1 MAVEGERLSPIALL
15 ISSILVL
22 AVGANCRAD
31 LPGDL
36 LQIPPV
42 VGGLWLGALLLQAS
56 AIEWPGLYLFSSA
69 PALSLAA
76 AMLSHRSACLAF
88 LISLSALFLRSLIRR
103 RRNFGYTLQANL
115 ADAVP
120 ELLAICAISQ
130 GAPWLGCL
138 GYAPLALAWSQ
149 FMLGQRTGLQMLG
162 QYASVGCLA
171 LVAGNLDL
179 AGSPWRLVPLLVVL
193 AVLQRRQPG
202 PSGQRPA
209 SRRLPLPGARPPAKT
224 AAQLALES
232 FPLVLSACRSQL
244 AVLDALLKVVASL
257 CPSRSTVIFLLQEG
271 RLLPVRY
278 HSPLQERL
286 AAYSLLNLAEPAV
299 ESAWCAQAVLTFP
312 PLSEAPRFF
321 EGEPCGAA
329 LWMEQEGVLYVG
341 RATPI
346 SEDELRSLE
355 WVVTRAVAALRVV
368 RSQENERLALEQY
381 RREHERLEE
390 ELQRLQK
397 LLDGTRQMASTLDLA
412 ALGERLEVMLRASLP
427 HDFGAILTLGQGQL
441 QLRREWGANLNPA
454 AALAVCQAVLSH
466 EIPFIFQRDSRMEPV
481 VPSQTGLLAAP
492 MQLEQGTTGVLLIG
506 SRKGI
511 VFEREHQDLLWLIGC
526 LAAISFSNASLHHE
540 VVSTQEQ
547 LMHAGKL
554 AAIGQ
559 LAAGV
564 AHELNTPLG
573 AIQLC
578 LDGLARQLKD
588 SLPTAQKKL
597 ERGQLATNQAREIV
611 DKLLVY
617 SRREDKASHQPVEV
631 AQVVRDSLELVGPQ
645 LKRDGLRLELDLAEL
660 PPVLGVELELRQV
673 LTNLLMNAR
682 DAALSP
688 NASARDVKIQT
699 RCQDGSVWIRVFDRG
714 PGVAPEIEKR
724 IFEPFFTTKP
734 VGRGTG
740 LGLSI
745 SYRIAVKHGGSLE
758 YQSPPEGGACF
769 SLRLPAGAQTL

>member
-22 AVGANCRAD
+22 AVGAYFGPA

-42 VGGLWLGALLLQAS
+42 AGGLWLGALALQITAV
-56 AIEWPGLYLFSSA
+56 EWPGLYLFSSA
-69 PALSLAA
+69 PALSLTA
-76 AMLSHRSACLAF
+76 AMLTNRSAALAF

-120 ELLAICAISQ
+120 ELLAICAISK

-138 GYAPLALAWSQ
+138 AYAPLALAWSRL
-149 FMLGQRTGLQMLG
+149 MLGRSAGFEMLG
-162 QYASVGCLA
+162 PYASLGCVA

-179 AGSPWRLVPLLVVL
+179 LASPWRLAPLLVVL
-193 AVLQRRQPG
+193 AVLQRRQQG
-202 PSGQRPA
+202 LSGQRPA
-209 SRRLPLPGARPPAKT
+209 SRRLPLPGARPPVKSS
-224 AAQLALES
+224 AQLAMES
-232 FPLVLSACRSQL
+232 FPLVLSACRSQV
-244 AVLDALLKVVASL
+244 AVLDALLKVVASV
-257 CPSRSTVIFLLQEG
+257 CPSRSSVIFMLQEG
-271 RLLPVRY
+271 RLVPVRY
-278 HSPLQERL
+278 QSPLQERL
-286 AAYSLLNLAEPAV
+286 AAYTLLNLAEPVV
-299 ESAWCAQAVLTFP
+299 ESAWCARAVLTFP
-312 PLSEAPRFF
+312 PLPEGGRFF
-321 EGEPCGAA
+321 EGETSGAA

-341 RATPI
+341 RGAPI
-346 SEDELRSLE
+346 TEDELRSLE
-355 WVVTRAVAALRVV
+355 WVVPRAVAALRVV

-390 ELQRLQK
+390 ELQRVQK
-397 LLDGTRQMASTLDLA
+397 LLEGTRQMASTLDLM
-412 ALGERLEVMLRASLP
+412 ALGERLEAMLRASLP
-427 HDFGAILTLGQGQL
+427 HDFGAILTLSQGQL
-441 QLRREWGANLNPA
+441 HLRREWGANLNPA
-454 AALAVCQAVLSH
+454 ATMAICQAVLSN
-466 EIPFIFQRDSRMEPV
+466 EIPFIFQKGSRMESI

-492 MQLEQGTTGVLLIG
+492 MQLEQGTTGVLLVG
-506 SRKGI
+506 SRTGLT
-511 VFEREHQDLLWLIGC
+511 FEREHQDLLWMIGC
-526 LAAISFSNASLHHE
+526 LAAISFSNASLHNE

-578 LDGLARQLKD
+578 LDGLARQLKET
-588 SLPTAQKKL
+588 LPTAQRKL

-617 SRREDKASHQPVEV
+617 SRREDKAAHQPVDLD
-631 AQVVRDSLELVGPQ
+631 QVIAHTLELVGTQ
-645 LKRDGLRLELDLAEL
+645 LKRDGVRVELELAKL
-660 PPVLGVELELRQV
+660 PPVQGVALELRQV

-682 DAALSP
+682 DAALNP
-688 NASARDVKIQT
+688 NASSTDVKIQT
-699 RCQDGSVWIRVFDRG
+699 RCQDGWVWIKVFDRG
-714 PGVAPEIEKR
+714 PGVAPEIQKR

-758 YQSPPEGGACF
+758 YESQPQGGACF
-769 SLRLPAGAQTL
+769 SLCLPVSP